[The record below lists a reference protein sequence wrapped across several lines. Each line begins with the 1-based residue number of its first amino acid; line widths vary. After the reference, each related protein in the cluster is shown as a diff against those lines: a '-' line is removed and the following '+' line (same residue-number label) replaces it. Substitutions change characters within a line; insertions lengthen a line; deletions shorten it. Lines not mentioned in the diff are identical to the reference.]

1 MTAAAR
7 SRIAAGSY
15 ICLVLTSAV
24 LGAVRGSA
32 LPYVLAIV
40 LTLPFG
46 VPAAVCVYGG
56 YAALRA
62 VGSVW
67 ASSTRSDGSDAAWLA
82 AGSSVLN
89 VLLFTAAATAN
100 VLLARVVL
108 RRRAARR
115 QAEHRTGA

>member
-7 SRIAAGSY
+7 SRIAAGCY

-67 ASSTRSDGSDAAWLA
+67 ASSTRPDGSDAAWLA